1 MMAENPRPLQARPY
15 EDHAPLQ
22 SLRMVEE
29 EEEEEEGDEDGAYED
44 DGGEETMDEA
54 EDVSMKVL
62 NHHQYGGQS
71 QQLCGGGV
79 VEVSRTSELTLAFE
93 GEVYVFPAVT
103 PDKVQAVLLLL
114 GGCDIPTAVPTV
126 ELPFDNKVED
136 LPKQANLSKRFASLV
151 RFREKRKERCFDKK
165 IRYSVRKEVAQRM
178 HRKNGQFASLKS
190 NSGSSSCDSAK
201 SSLEGDGT
209 QHSVIVPGK
218 CHHCGVSE
226 NCTPAMRRGPDGPR
240 TLCNACGLK
249 WANKGTLRD
258 LSKAGRKISVEPN
271 ELVESAPLPG
281 WTYMEALYYKIL
293 QKYELNHLSGILCY
307 MQGTPNN
314 PVKAFAEGSLDH
326 CADVEKN
333 LFSSGSNLANDI
345 PAGIISSSNN
355 LVEQETLVD
364 FGNAS
369 KTELVIPAN
378 FD

>member
-1 MMAENPRPLQARPY
+1 MIPENPRPLQARPY
-15 EDHAPLQ
+15 EDHMHAPLQ
-22 SLRMVEE
+22 SEE
-29 EEEEEEGDEDGAYED
+29 EDEDGGAYED
-44 DGGEETMDEA
+44 DGDEETMDEA

-62 NHHQYGGQS
+62 NQRQYGGRGGGGGG
-71 QQLCGGGV
+71 GGGV
-79 VEVSRTSELTLAFE
+79 VQVCRSSELTLAFE

-126 ELPFDNKVED
+126 ELPFDKKVED
-136 LPKQANLSKRFASLV
+136 LTKQANPSRRFASLV
-151 RFREKRKERCFDKK
+151 RFREKQKERCFDKK

-190 NSGSSSCDSAK
+190 SSGSSSCDSAK

-209 QHSVIVPGK
+209 QQSGTVLGK

-258 LSKAGRKISVEPN
+258 LSKAARKISVEPN
-271 ELVESAPLPG
+271 EL
-281 WTYMEALYYKIL
+281 
-293 QKYELNHLSGILCY
+293 
-307 MQGTPNN
+307 GTPDN
-314 PVKAFAEGSLDH
+314 PVKASAEGSLDH
-326 CADVEKN
+326 SADVEKKT
-333 LFSSGSNLANDI
+333 I
-345 PAGIISSSNN
+345 
-355 LVEQETLVD
+355 VD

-369 KTELVIPAN
+369 KTELDIPTK

>member
-1 MMAENPRPLQARPY
+1 MMAENPRPLQARPF

-29 EEEEEEGDEDGAYED
+29 EEEEEEEGDEDSAYED

-114 GGCDIPTAVPTV
+114 EGCDIPTAVPTV

-190 NSGSSSCDSAK
+190 SSGSSSCDSAK

-209 QHSVIVPGK
+209 QHSLTIPGK

-271 ELVESAPLPG
+271 ELDGHIWRHFITKYS
-281 WTYMEALYYKIL
+281 K
-293 QKYELNHLSGILCY
+293 KYELNHLSGILCY

-355 LVEQETLVD
+355 LVEQETVVD
-364 FGNAS
+364 FGHAS

>member
-1 MMAENPRPLQARPY
+1 MKAANPRPLQAARPY
-15 EDHAPLQ
+15 EDHHAPLQ
-22 SLRMVEE
+22 SMRMAEE
-29 EEEEEEGDEDGAYED
+29 EEEEEEENDDEDGGGAYED
-44 DGGEETMDEA
+44 DDGGEDTMDEA
-54 EDVSMKVL
+54 EDVRMKVL
-62 NHHQYGGQS
+62 NRRQYGGGGS
-71 QQLCGGGV
+71 GGV
-79 VEVSRTSELTLAFE
+79 VEFSRSSELTLAFE

-136 LPKQANLSKRFASLV
+136 LPKQANLSRRFASLV

-190 NSGSSSCDSAK
+190 SSGSSSCDSAK

-209 QHSVIVPGK
+209 QHSETVPGK

-258 LSKAGRKISVEPN
+258 LSKAGRKISVEPKPN
-271 ELVESAPLPG
+271 EL
-281 WTYMEALYYKIL
+281 
-293 QKYELNHLSGILCY
+293 
-307 MQGTPNN
+307 GTPDN
-314 PVKAFAEGSLDH
+314 PVKAFAERSLDH
-326 CADVEKN
+326 CADVEKGCFDIN
-333 LFSSGSNLANDI
+333 LFGNGNNLANDI
-345 PAGIISSSNN
+345 PVGIISSSSN

-364 FGNAS
+364 LGNAS

>member
-1 MMAENPRPLQARPY
+1 
-15 EDHAPLQ
+15 
-22 SLRMVEE
+22 
-29 EEEEEEGDEDGAYED
+29 
-44 DGGEETMDEA
+44 
-54 EDVSMKVL
+54 MKVL

-114 GGCDIPTAVPTV
+114 EGCDIPTAVPTV

-165 IRYSVRKEVAQRM
+165 IRYSVRKEVAQ
-178 HRKNGQFASLKS
+178 S
-190 NSGSSSCDSAK
+190 
-201 SSLEGDGT
+201 
-209 QHSVIVPGK
+209 PGK

-258 LSKAGRKISVEPN
+258 LSKAGRTISVELN
-271 ELVESAPLPG
+271 EL
-281 WTYMEALYYKIL
+281 
-293 QKYELNHLSGILCY
+293 
-307 MQGTPNN
+307 GTPNN

-355 LVEQETLVD
+355 LVEQETVVD
-364 FGNAS
+364 FGHAS

-378 FD
+378 FDYFSVDEHDFDPANGKPGRSEDHYKLTLCIHGDSNSAETKLTIALRTFPMTSFRTDFVQWMTKGFSNCDLLITGLFMPRAD

>member
-1 MMAENPRPLQARPY
+1 MMAENPRPLQACPY
-15 EDHAPLQ
+15 EDYAPLQ
-22 SLRMVEE
+22 SIRTEE
-29 EEEEEEGDEDGAYED
+29 DDDDDEDDTYGD
-44 DGGEETMDEA
+44 DGGDETMDEA

-62 NHHQYGGQS
+62 NHHQCGGQS
-71 QQLCGGGV
+71 QQLYGGRGGGGGAL
-79 VEVSRTSELTLAFE
+79 EVSRTSELTLAFE

-136 LPKQANLSKRFASLV
+136 LPKQANLSRRFASLV

-190 NSGSSSCDSAK
+190 SSGSSSCDSAK

-209 QHSVIVPGK
+209 QHSETVPGK
-218 CHHCGVSE
+218 CHHCGVNE

-258 LSKAGRKISVEPN
+258 LSRAGRKISVEPN
-271 ELVESAPLPG
+271 EL
-281 WTYMEALYYKIL
+281 
-293 QKYELNHLSGILCY
+293 
-307 MQGTPNN
+307 GTPDN
-314 PVKAFAEGSLDH
+314 PVKTFAEGSLDH
-326 CADVEKN
+326 CADVVKN
-333 LFSSGSNLANDI
+333 LFSSDSNLANDI
-345 PAGIISSSNN
+345 PVGIISSSSN

>member
-15 EDHAPLQ
+15 EDHAPLP
-22 SLRMVEE
+22 SKRMVEE
-29 EEEEEEGDEDGAYED
+29 EEEEEDDDDGAYED

-71 QQLCGGGV
+71 QQLYGCGGGV

-190 NSGSSSCDSAK
+190 SSGSSSCDSAK
-201 SSLEGDGT
+201 SSLEGHGT
-209 QHSVIVPGK
+209 QHSVTVPGK

-258 LSKAGRKISVEPN
+258 LSKAGRKTSIEPN
-271 ELVESAPLPG
+271 EL
-281 WTYMEALYYKIL
+281 
-293 QKYELNHLSGILCY
+293 
-307 MQGTPNN
+307 GTPDN

-326 CADVEKN
+326 CADLEKN
-333 LFSSGSNLANDI
+333 LFSSGSNLENDI
-345 PAGIISSSNN
+345 PVGIFSSSSN

-369 KTELVIPAN
+369 KTEVVIPAN

>member
-1 MMAENPRPLQARPY
+1 MAANPRPMQSRPY

-22 SLRMVEE
+22 DDD
-29 EEEEEEGDEDGAYED
+29 GGGGAYED
-44 DGGEETMDEA
+44 DGAEEDTMDEA
-54 EDVSMKVL
+54 DDVSMMKVL
-62 NHHQYGGQS
+62 NHNQY
-71 QQLCGGGV
+71 GV
-79 VEVSRTSELTLAFE
+79 VEVSRSSELTLAFE

-126 ELPFDNKVED
+126 ELPFENKVED
-136 LPKQANLSKRFASLV
+136 LPKQANHSRRFASLV

-209 QHSVIVPGK
+209 QHAETVPAR

-258 LSKAGRKISVEPN
+258 LSKGGRKISVEPN
-271 ELVESAPLPG
+271 EL
-281 WTYMEALYYKIL
+281 
-293 QKYELNHLSGILCY
+293 
-307 MQGTPNN
+307 GTPDNL
-314 PVKAFAEGSLDH
+314 VKAVAEGSPDY
-326 CADVEKN
+326 CADVKKN
-333 LFSSGSNLANDI
+333 LLSSGSNLGNEI
-345 PAGIISSSNN
+345 PVGIISSSSN
-355 LVEQETLVD
+355 LIEQVSVVD
-364 FGNAS
+364 LGNAS
-369 KTELVIPAN
+369 KPELVIPAN

>member
-1 MMAENPRPLQARPY
+1 MMAANPRPLQARPY

-22 SLRMVEE
+22 SIRME
-29 EEEEEEGDEDGAYED
+29 ED
-44 DGGEETMDEA
+44 DDDVEETMDEA
-54 EDVSMKVL
+54 EDESMKVL
-62 NHHQYGGQS
+62 NHHQYGGGG
-71 QQLCGGGV
+71 GGGV

-114 GGCDIPTAVPTV
+114 GECDIPTAVPTV
-126 ELPFDNKVED
+126 EPPFDNKVED
-136 LPKQANLSKRFASLV
+136 LPKQANLSRRFASLV

-165 IRYSVRKEVAQRM
+165 IRYSVRKEVAQRI

-190 NSGSSSCDSAK
+190 SSGSSSCDSAK
-201 SSLEGDGT
+201 SILEGDVT
-209 QHSVIVPGK
+209 QHSETVPGK

-258 LSKAGRKISVEPN
+258 LSKGGRKISVEPN
-271 ELVESAPLPG
+271 ELGPPD
-281 WTYMEALYYKIL
+281 
-293 QKYELNHLSGILCY
+293 
-307 MQGTPNN
+307 N
-314 PVKAFAEGSLDH
+314 PVKAFTEASFDH
-326 CADVEKN
+326 CAYVEKN
-333 LFSSGSNLANDI
+333 LFSSGSKLANEI
-345 PAGIISSSNN
+345 PVGTLSSSRN
-355 LVEQETLVD
+355 LVEQERLVD
-364 FGNAS
+364 FENAS

>member
-1 MMAENPRPLQARPY
+1 MMPENPRPLQALPY

-22 SLRMVEE
+22 SIRTVEE
-29 EEEEEEGDEDGAYED
+29 EEEEEDDEDGAYED

-62 NHHQYGGQS
+62 NHHKYGGQR
-71 QQLCGGGV
+71 QQLHGGGSGV

-126 ELPFDNKVED
+126 KLPFDNKVED
-136 LPKQANLSKRFASLV
+136 LPKQVNLSKRIASLV

-178 HRKNGQFASLKS
+178 HRKNGQFASLKAT
-190 NSGSSSCDSAK
+190 SGSSSCDSAK

-209 QHSVIVPGK
+209 QHSEIIPGK

-271 ELVESAPLPG
+271 ELGSPD
-281 WTYMEALYYKIL
+281 
-293 QKYELNHLSGILCY
+293 NS
-307 MQGTPNN
+307 
-314 PVKAFAEGSLDH
+314 VKAFAKGSVDH
-326 CADVEKN
+326 DANVEKN

-345 PAGIISSSNN
+345 PVGIISCSSKP
-355 LVEQETLVD
+355 VEQESLVD

-369 KTELVIPAN
+369 KAELVVPAN

>member
-1 MMAENPRPLQARPY
+1 MNLL
-15 EDHAPLQ
+15 DH
-22 SLRMVEE
+22 
-29 EEEEEEGDEDGAYED
+29 
-44 DGGEETMDEA
+44 
-54 EDVSMKVL
+54 
-62 NHHQYGGQS
+62 
-71 QQLCGGGV
+71 
-79 VEVSRTSELTLAFE
+79 
-93 GEVYVFPAVT
+93 VY
-103 PDKVQAVLLLL
+103 
-114 GGCDIPTAVPTV
+114 I
-126 ELPFDNKVED
+126 
-136 LPKQANLSKRFASLV
+136 
-151 RFREKRKERCFDKK
+151 
-165 IRYSVRKEVAQRM
+165 RM

-190 NSGSSSCDSAK
+190 SSGSSSCDSAK

-209 QHSVIVPGK
+209 QHSLTIPGK

-271 ELVESAPLPG
+271 EL
-281 WTYMEALYYKIL
+281 
-293 QKYELNHLSGILCY
+293 
-307 MQGTPNN
+307 GTPNN

-355 LVEQETLVD
+355 LVEQETVVD
-364 FGNAS
+364 FGHAS

>member
-1 MMAENPRPLQARPY
+1 MAANPRPLQARPY

-22 SLRMVEE
+22 SIRMEE
-29 EEEEEEGDEDGAYED
+29 ED
-44 DGGEETMDEA
+44 DDVEETMDEA
-54 EDVSMKVL
+54 EDESMKVL
-62 NHHQYGGQS
+62 NHHQYGGGG
-71 QQLCGGGV
+71 GGGV

-126 ELPFDNKVED
+126 EPPFDNKVED
-136 LPKQANLSKRFASLV
+136 LPKQANLSRRFASLV

-190 NSGSSSCDSAK
+190 SSGSSSCDSAK
-201 SSLEGDGT
+201 SSLEGDVT
-209 QHSVIVPGK
+209 QHSETVPGK

-258 LSKAGRKISVEPN
+258 LSKGGRKISVEPN
-271 ELVESAPLPG
+271 ELGPPD
-281 WTYMEALYYKIL
+281 
-293 QKYELNHLSGILCY
+293 
-307 MQGTPNN
+307 N
-314 PVKAFAEGSLDH
+314 PVKAFAKASFDH
-326 CADVEKN
+326 CVYVEKN
-333 LFSSGSNLANDI
+333 LFSSDSKLANEI
-345 PAGIISSSNN
+345 PVGTLSSSRN
-355 LVEQETLVD
+355 LVEQERLVD
-364 FGNAS
+364 FENAS